1 MKDAAT
7 LLATMLVL
15 FSLIALLS
23 ADYNRDSTTSV
34 YVDDQETISDVGY
47 RFVLQR

>member
-1 MKDAAT
+1 MKDVAV
-7 LLATMLVL
+7 LLATILVL
-15 FSLIALLS
+15 FSLIELLS

-34 YVDDQETISDVGY
+34 WVDDGERISEVAH